1 MSELTENIALE
12 VDGEE
17 IDLYDIMRRAKARN
31 DLEFVQQAIDAAI
44 IRQEATRQEIAVSD
58 EELQMAAD
66 QFRAAHE
73 LYDVAATEAWL
84 ATKHLTFEEWELF
97 VEETVLTRKL
107 REAIT
112 ADKIEPHFAINKLT
126 FDAAEISRLVV
137 SEEDIAREL
146 RAQLT
151 EEQADFHSLART
163 YSIDSTTRLAG
174 GYAGKV
180 MRPEMEAAVESAVFG
195 GQPGNVVG
203 PFKLEDGWHLIKIE
217 SLHRAELDDALRETI
232 KTQVFTEWLDQRRRK
247 AQIKLPLLAVVAPVN
262 DAVEDLAVSN
272 K

>member
-44 IRQEATRQEIAVSD
+44 IRQEATRQEFAVSD

-112 ADKIEPHFAINKLT
+112 ADKIERHFAINKLT

-137 SEEDIAREL
+137 FEVDIARQL
-146 RAQLT
+146 RSKLSQT
-151 EEQADFHSLART
+151 QADFHSAPPA
-163 YSIDSTTRLAG
+163 YSFDSSTG
-174 GYAGKV
+174 
-180 MRPEMEAAVESAVFG
+180 
-195 GQPGNVVG
+195 
-203 PFKLEDGWHLIKIE
+203 
-217 SLHRAELDDALRETI
+217 
-232 KTQVFTEWLDQRRRK
+232 
-247 AQIKLPLLAVVAPVN
+247 
-262 DAVEDLAVSN
+262 
-272 K
+272 